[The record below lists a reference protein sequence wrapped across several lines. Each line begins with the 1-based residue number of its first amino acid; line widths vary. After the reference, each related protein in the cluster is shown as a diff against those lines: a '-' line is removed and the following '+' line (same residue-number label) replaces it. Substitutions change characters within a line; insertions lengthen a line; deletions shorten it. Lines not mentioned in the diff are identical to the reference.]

1 VLSQADYEPN
11 FTVLNRGGGKRAVTF
26 NAKMLNE
33 SLIKAALFL
42 CAISSIG
49 IVFFIV
55 AYMFYIG
62 YPVIIQWFGRGFGGM
77 NPLIYNTL
85 YVGIG
90 GTSLGA
96 VIGIPCAIYLAEF
109 ADMRIRNMIK
119 PTLEVLNGFPSVVLG
134 MVGFALVC
142 FTVQRYTGGASG
154 TFYCILA
161 AWIVLGIMSLP
172 LITSVSE
179 DSLRAVPQDQ
189 REASLGLGATKWQ
202 TTIRVLIPGAM
213 SGILTALILALGN
226 AIGETM
232 AVLAV
237 IGVSSQPPISLNPL
251 VSSNVIT
258 AVIANGY
265 EEVSW
270 GSLSFDYLFAAGFI
284 LFLMVILLNV
294 AARTIVS
301 TQNTYRGGGSNT

>member
-1 VLSQADYEPN
+1 M
-11 FTVLNRGGGKRAVTF
+11 FK
-26 NAKMLNE
+26 AKMLKEN
-33 SLIKAALFL
+33 LIKGALFL

-55 AYMFYIG
+55 GYMFWLG
-62 YPVIIQWFGRGFGGM
+62 YPEVSNWIAYGFKGFM
-77 NPLIYNTL
+77 AFMYNTL
-85 YVGIG
+85 YAGLG
-90 GTSLGA
+90 GTLLGA
-96 VIGIPCAIYLAEF
+96 AFGIPCAIYLAEF

-134 MVGFALVC
+134 MVGYALVC
-142 FTVQRYTGGASG
+142 FTIQRYTGGTTTGS
-154 TFYCILA
+154 FYCILA

-179 DSLRAVPQDQ
+179 DSLRAVPQDL

-202 TTIRVLIPGAM
+202 TALKVLIPSAM
-213 SGILTALILALGN
+213 SGILTALLLALGN

-237 IGVSSQPPISLNPL
+237 IGVQTPPPITLNPL

-258 AVIANGY
+258 AMIANGY

-270 GSLSFDYLFAAGFI
+270 GSVSFDYLFAAGFI
-284 LFLMVILLNV
+284 LFIMTMLLNI
-294 AARTIVS
+294 ATRWIVS
-301 TQNTYRGGGSNT
+301 GQNRNTGSRGTNL

>member
-1 VLSQADYEPN
+1 M
-11 FTVLNRGGGKRAVTF
+11 F
-26 NAKMLNE
+26 NAKMLKEN
-33 SLIKAALFL
+33 LIKAALFL

-55 AYMFYIG
+55 AYMLWLG
-62 YPVIIQWFGRGFGGM
+62 YPEVSTWIEYGFKGFTAF
-77 NPLIYNTL
+77 IYNTM

-90 GTSLGA
+90 GTLLGA
-96 VIGIPCAIYLAEF
+96 AIGIPCAIYLAEF

-134 MVGFALVC
+134 MVGYAIVC
-142 FTVQRYTGGASG
+142 FTIERYTGGTATGS
-154 TFYCILA
+154 FYCILA

-172 LITSVSE
+172 LIASVSE
-179 DSLRAVPQDQ
+179 DSIRAVPQDL

-202 TTIRVLIPGAM
+202 TALRVLIPSAM
-213 SGILTALILALGN
+213 SGILTALLLALGN

-237 IGVSSQPPISLNPL
+237 IGVETPPPITLNPL

-258 AVIANGY
+258 AMIANGY

-270 GSLSFDYLFAAGFI
+270 GSVSFDYLFAAGFI
-284 LFLMVILLNV
+284 LFVMTMLLNI
-294 AARTIVS
+294 ATRTVVS
-301 TQNTYRGGGSNT
+301 GQNRNAGSGGTNL

>member
-1 VLSQADYEPN
+1 M
-11 FTVLNRGGGKRAVTF
+11 F
-26 NAKMLNE
+26 NAKMLEEN
-33 SLIKAALFL
+33 LIKAVLFL

-55 AYMFYIG
+55 GYMFWLG
-62 YPVIIQWFGRGFGGM
+62 YPDIANWLGFGFKGM
-77 NPLIYNTL
+77 IPLMYNTL

-90 GTSLGA
+90 GTLLGA
-96 VIGIPCAIYLAEF
+96 AIGIPCAIYLAEF
-109 ADMRIRNMIK
+109 ADMRIRNMVK

-134 MVGFALVC
+134 MVGYALVC
-142 FTVQRYTGGASG
+142 FTIQRYTGGPIIGS
-154 TFYCILA
+154 FYCILA

-172 LITSVSE
+172 LIASVSE

-202 TTIRVLIPGAM
+202 TTLRVLVPGAM
-213 SGILTALILALGN
+213 SGIMTALLLALGN

-237 IGVSSQPPISLNPL
+237 IGMETPPPVSLNPL

-258 AVIANGY
+258 ATIASGY
-265 EEVSW
+265 QEISW
-270 GSLSFDYLFAAGFI
+270 GSPEFDFLFAAGFV
-284 LFLMVILLNV
+284 LFLMTMLLNL
-294 AARTIVS
+294 ATRRILKQGESAGQRS
-301 TQNTYRGGGSNT
+301 TNL